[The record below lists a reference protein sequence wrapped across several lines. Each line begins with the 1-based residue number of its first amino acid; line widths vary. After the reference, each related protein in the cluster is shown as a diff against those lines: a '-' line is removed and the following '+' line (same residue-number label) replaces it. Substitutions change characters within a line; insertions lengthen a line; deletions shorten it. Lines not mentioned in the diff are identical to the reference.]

1 MRKISNGLVCENGN
15 QPGFFYVLVGVAVV
29 AVVEPPYCLS
39 SLVTLRQI
47 RKKIV
52 KFSQTKWNARPPDHY
67 QSTCSTTQN
76 YSRLVGA
83 KDISEGSRNKPLP
96 G

>member
-15 QPGFFYVLVGVAVV
+15 QPCFFYVLVGVAVV

-47 RKKIV
+47 RKKIFKV
-52 KFSQTKWNARPPDHY
+52 LPKEVERMTCWSLSVHMLHHSELQQT
-67 QSTCSTTQN
+67 C
-76 YSRLVGA
+76 
-83 KDISEGSRNKPLP
+83 GS
-96 G
+96 

>member
-1 MRKISNGLVCENGN
+1 MRKISNELVCENGN

-52 KFSQTKWNARPPDHY
+52 KFSQTKWNAWPADHY